1 MRDSY
6 SLRNPV
12 FLPDLYSFCV
22 FCGIFG
28 LPIGVAP
35 QYKMGSCWPCGSRMW
50 HFPQLSSLHGRPSIG
65 VGRVK
70 HCHHIVWFPAS
81 YDSCFYVSIFLVS
94 SGIFLF
100 VFKVWCHHVKFSQSS
115 HSEFS
120 LRRSTTFL

>member
-1 MRDSY
+1 M
-6 SLRNPV
+6 RNPV

-70 HCHHIVWFPAS
+70 HRHHIVWLPAS